1 MSSTTNIFITGATG
15 YIGGTVLSRLLT
27 HPSASSFKIKAL
39 VRSPEKS
46 AKLQSA
52 ANNIS
57 TVVGSLSEEVKVTE
71 AAEGADVVFSTAS
84 ADDLGGMKAILSGL
98 KKRYE
103 KTGRRSIL
111 IHTSGTGVLVD
122 DQRAKGMYATDKIYS
137 DTDIEAIESLPL
149 KAWHRAV
156 DVEIVKA
163 DTEGYAKTYI
173 ILPSMIYG
181 VPTGPIADLGGDVQH
196 LHSILLPIFIKA
208 SLGRGQAAVVGEG
221 KNIWPNVEI
230 GEIADLYIIIY
241 DAILLDPS
249 TAHGREGFYFG
260 ENDEYTLYEVCKA
273 ISEAMLAR
281 GKGQTLEPT
290 SFTDEEYKKT
300 PLLVFFGTNSRCR
313 ADRSRSIG
321 WKPVKT
327 TRDMLASIQPEV
339 DGVMNLA
346 VAK

>member
-27 HPSASSFKIKAL
+27 HPSAPTFKITAL
-39 VRSPEKS
+39 VRSPEKA

-57 TVVGSLSEEVKVTE
+57 AV
-71 AAEGADVVFSTAS
+71 AS

-103 KTGRRSIL
+103 KTG
-111 IHTSGTGVLVD
+111 VLVD
-122 DQRAKGMYATDKIYS
+122 DQRAKGMYAIEKIYS
-137 DTDIEAIESLPL
+137 DTDIDAIESLPL

-156 DVEIVKA
+156 DVEVVKA

-173 ILPSMIYG
+173 ILPSVIYG
-181 VPTGPIADLGGDVQH
+181 ISTGPIADLDADVQH
-196 LHSILLPIFIKA
+196 LHSIVLPMLIKA

-221 KNIWPNVEI
+221 KNIWANVEI
-230 GEIADLYIIIY
+230 GEIADLYIILY
-241 DAILLDPS
+241 DAILSDPS

-260 ENDEYTLYEVCKA
+260 ENGEHTLYEASKA

-290 SFTDEEYKKT
+290 SG
-300 PLLVFFGTNSRCR
+300 LLIFFGTNSRCR

-339 DGVMNLA
+339 DAVLNLTLT
-346 VAK
+346 K